1 MFSPT
6 PYPDVNALLQALLP
20 KVQGVLGAYFTGMIV
35 HGSLANGDFNP
46 HSSDI
51 DILVV
56 TSDELPAEMLPA
68 LRAMHAAFTAS
79 GMPWADEL
87 EVSYLPQRALRRFDP
102 TNCNHPALRIDGSF
116 EVDGH
121 GAEWI
126 IQRHIIR
133 EKGIAL
139 AGPSPQTLID
149 PISPA
154 DLRRAQ
160 IELLREWWAPQLSDP
175 TLLRSSEYQ
184 AYAVLTMCRALY
196 TLHHGEVATK
206 PGAAQWVHQTLGEP
220 WAALIQQA
228 AGWQR
233 GMEMDELPKVL
244 SFIRYTLAQC

>member
-6 PYPDVNALLQALLP
+6 PYPDVNALLQALLI

-68 LRAMHAAFTAS
+68 LRTMHAAFTAS
-79 GMPWADEL
+79 RMPWADEM
-87 EVSYLPQRALRRFDP
+87 EVSYIPQRALRRFDSA
-102 TNCNHPALRIDGSF
+102 NCNHPALRIDGSF

-121 GAEWI
+121 GAEWV

-149 PISPA
+149 PVAPA
-154 DLRRAQ
+154 DLRHAQ
-160 IELLREWWAPQLSDP
+160 IKLLREWWVPQLSDP

-196 TLHHGEVATK
+196 TLRHGEVATK
-206 PGAAQWVHQTLGEP
+206 PGAAQWAHQTLGEP
-220 WAALIQQA
+220 WAMLIQQA

>member
-6 PYPDVNALLQALLP
+6 PYPDVNAVLQALLP
-20 KVQGVLGAYFTGMIV
+20 KVQGVLGTCFTGMIL

-46 HSSDI
+46 RSSDI
-51 DILVV
+51 DLLVV
-56 TSDELPAEMLPA
+56 TTDKLPAEMLPA
-68 LRAMHAAFTAS
+68 LRAMHATFTAS

-87 EVSYLPQRALRRFDP
+87 EVSYIPQRALRRFDP

-149 PISPA
+149 PVSPA
-154 DLRRAQ
+154 DLRHAQ
-160 IELLREWWAPQLSDP
+160 IELLREWWMPQLSDP

-196 TLHHGEVATK
+196 TLQHGAVATK
-206 PGAAQWVHQTLGEP
+206 PGAAQWARQTLGEP

-233 GMEMDELPKVL
+233 GMVMDELPKVL
-244 SFIRYTLAQC
+244 DFIRYTLAQC

>member
-6 PYPDVNALLQALLP
+6 SYPDVNALLQALLP
-20 KVQGVLGAYFTGMIV
+20 KVQDVLGTCFTGMIL

-46 HSSDI
+46 RSSDI
-51 DILVV
+51 DLLVI
-56 TSDELPAEMLPA
+56 TTDELPAEMLPA
-68 LRAMHAAFTAS
+68 LRTMHAAFTAS

-87 EVSYLPQRALRRFDP
+87 EVSYIPRRALRRFDP
-102 TNCNHPALRIDGSF
+102 ANCNHPALRIDGSF
-116 EVDGH
+116 DVDRH

-133 EKGIAL
+133 EKGIVL
-139 AGPSPQTLID
+139 AGPAPHTLID
-149 PISPA
+149 PVPPA
-154 DLRRAQ
+154 DLRQAQ
-160 IELLREWWAPQLSDP
+160 VELLQAWWMPQLSDP

-196 TLHHGEVATK
+196 TLHHGAVCTK
-206 PGAAQWVHQTLGEP
+206 PGAAQWARQTLGEP

-233 GMEMDELPKVL
+233 GMEMDELPQVL
-244 SFIRYTLAQC
+244 DFIRYTLAQC